1 MLRKSGCGRQHRLS
15 YNTNRYVKA
24 QTGHSHTR
32 QIERQW
38 EGEREGEGR
47 VEREREIRA
56 QRWRERERGSGMND
70 FERIR
75 GI

>member
-47 VEREREIRA
+47 REREGDTCTEMEGERERE
-56 QRWRERERGSGMND
+56 WNE
-70 FERIR
+70 
-75 GI
+75 